1 MSDFAEPPRKR
12 RRWLLILGGLI
23 VLLIGA
29 LLWPRPLKPGP
40 DTTRI
45 TGPLRADG
53 SIDYAAALNE
63 IHSKDVTPENNA
75 AVLLVQAIGPAVI
88 EPELQLEFF
97 RQLGFGPLPV
107 QGEYLQ
113 PLGAAYIAD
122 REVLK
127 RVQDEM
133 EASYRAP
140 WQPADHPE
148 LAEWLTANEKPL
160 ELCVA
165 ASERPRFYLPLVV
178 PPGETLIVASLQPVQ
193 QMREIARMLCSRVT
207 LRLGAGDVAGALADV
222 NALHRLSRRLGEHPL
237 IISRLVAFALESM
250 ACRSDGAIIQS
261 GLLTAEQAREQRA
274 TLGGL
279 PPFPPMADLIDQGER
294 YVSLDAVYGQLNP
307 SAWHPG
313 RLNANVVYQRIN
325 AAYDESLAAMKLDT
339 LADQRADLTALAA
352 RLRARG
358 TPGWELLGRMLIGPR
373 SAISGQIGDSLAALL
388 QPAIEQAVIGDVRT
402 RLKQQLTIVG
412 YALAEYKAVHGAYP
426 DTLGALVPDLL
437 DTIPVDPF
445 GEEPIHYVLNA
456 ERGTFLLYGVGANGK
471 DDQGRQSGGGDDVG
485 FGDVP
490 GE

>member
-1 MSDFAEPPRKR
+1 MSDFVEPPRKR

-23 VLLIGA
+23 VLLIGVQ
-29 LLWPRPLKPGP
+29 LWPRPLRPGP

-63 IHSKDVTPENNA
+63 IGSKDVTPENNA

-97 RQLGFGPLPV
+97 RKLGFGPLPV

-113 PLGAAYIAD
+113 PLGAAYIANLD
-122 REVLK
+122 VLK

-148 LAEWLTANEKPL
+148 LAQWLADNEQPL

-178 PPGETLIVASLQPVQ
+178 PPGETFLVASLQQMQ
-193 QMREIARMLCSRVT
+193 QMREIARMLSARVT
-207 LRLGAGDVAGALADV
+207 LRLGAGDVEGALADV
-222 NALHRLSRRLGEHPL
+222 NALHRLSRLLGEHPL
-237 IISRLVAFALESM
+237 IISRLVAYALESM
-250 ACRSDGAIIQS
+250 ACRSDGVIIQS
-261 GLLTAEQAREQRA
+261 GLLTAEQARQQRA
-274 TLGGL
+274 VLAGL
-279 PPFPPMADLIDQGER
+279 PPFKPIADLIDQGER
-294 YVSLDAVYGQLNP
+294 YVSLDAIYGQLNP
-307 SAWHPG
+307 STWHPG

-325 AAYDESLAAMKLDT
+325 AAYDESLAAMKRET
-339 LADQRADLTALAA
+339 LADQRSELTALAA
-352 RLRARG
+352 KLRARG

-373 SAISGQIGDSLAALL
+373 AAISGQVADTLAALL
-388 QPAIEQAVIGDVRT
+388 QPAFEQALIADTRT
-402 RLKQQLTIVG
+402 RLKQQLTLVG
-412 YALAEYKAVHGAYP
+412 YALSEYKAVHGAYP
-426 DTLGALVPDLL
+426 DNLGALVPDLL
-437 DTIPVDPF
+437 ERLPADPF
-445 GEEPIHYVLNA
+445 GEEPIRYVLNA
-456 ERGTFLLYGVGANGK
+456 ERGTFLLYGVGPNGK
-471 DDQGRQSGGGDDVG
+471 DDQGWQSGGGDDVG

-490 GE
+490 EK